1 LKLAAQKNIILI
13 GMPGVGK
20 STLGV
25 LLAKE
30 LAKGFVDTD
39 LLIQEQAGKTLQ
51 DILDGQGYMA
61 LREMEEAVLS
71 SMQVSNSV
79 IATGGS
85 AVYSNK
91 AMRSLK
97 ERGICI
103 YLRLSL
109 AGVRQRIHNFQSR
122 GIAAA
127 SGQSL
132 DHIFAERQ
140 PLYEDYAD
148 LTIECDNKS
157 IEEVL
162 GELLGEL
169 KAASG
174 KLQEKQ

>member
-1 LKLAAQKNIILI
+1 MASNIVLI
-13 GMPGVGK
+13 GMPGAGK

-61 LREMEEAVLS
+61 LRKMEETVLC

-85 AVYSNK
+85 AVYSEN
-91 AMRSLK
+91 AMSRLK
-97 ERGICI
+97 QGGPCF
-103 YLRLSL
+103 YLRLPLTS
-109 AGVRQRIHNFQSR
+109 VQRRVHNLDSR

-127 SGQSL
+127 DGQSL
-132 DHIFAERQ
+132 ADVYAERQ
-140 PLYEDYAD
+140 PLYEHYAD

-162 GELLGEL
+162 GEL
-169 KAASG
+169 KAASD